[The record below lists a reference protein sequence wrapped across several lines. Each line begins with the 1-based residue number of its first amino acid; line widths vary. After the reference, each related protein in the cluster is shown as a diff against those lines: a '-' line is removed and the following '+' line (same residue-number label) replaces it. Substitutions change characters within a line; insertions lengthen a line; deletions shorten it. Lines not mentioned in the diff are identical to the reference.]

1 MDKYKFEIKSN
12 GQRMI
17 GCIHSPVLLRTK
29 KYEHIFGLI
38 YLSIPLIFITK
49 LGYDLF
55 RGSLSQSNPYPF
67 SLTGLASLYLIT
79 GLIEF
84 IYRYFTNRYHI
95 KSTYKITHSFVKT
108 VNHFI
113 NKTFFMKLSTFRN
126 HPKWDII
133 FFRTSYAIITHSV
146 LFCLLNFSLFF
157 GGYENLDYLGKE
169 LKEDYASVFDNS
181 KLNKKIVSNEESK
194 NIKNRE
200 IATSINTRINT
211 IRIKK
216 EIIETKAARLLT
228 FMTGIVGFIGL
239 MSWQLY
245 TRKGSQYKGCLDSYN
260 DIIKDIEN
268 NNVSKKS
275 IELRSV
281 SLCIDLLHVDLW
293 AHKSFSELFT
303 THTMRAFNRIYEDD
317 SRSKNLISLG
327 LVNDEMAPIL
337 KDQYTRSTLQSDF
350 YKRLNDGK
358 ICVDQVGSLFDYY
371 YQDLIEN
378 IHAA

>member
-1 MDKYKFEIKSN
+1 MGDYKFEIKSN

-29 KYEHIFGLI
+29 KYEFIFGLV
-38 YLSIPLIFITK
+38 YLTIPVFLITK
-49 LGYDLF
+49 LGYDLY
-55 RGSLSQSNPYPF
+55 RGNLNQNNPYPF
-67 SLTGLASLYLIT
+67 SLTGLASLYLMT

-84 IYRYFTNRYHI
+84 IFRYFTNRYHI

-157 GGYENLDYLGKE
+157 GGYENLDYLGEE
-169 LKEDYASVFDNS
+169 LKAEYVSVFDNS
-181 KLNKKIVSNEESK
+181 KLNTEIVLVKENKSNV
-194 NIKNRE
+194 NRS

-216 EIIETKAARLLT
+216 EIIETKAARLLAL
-228 FMTGIVGFIGL
+228 MTGIVGFIGL

-260 DIIKDIEN
+260 DIIKDISN
-268 NNVSKKS
+268 DKVSRNS

-303 THTMRAFNRIYEDD
+303 THTMKAFNRLYEDD
-317 SRSKNLISLG
+317 SRDEKLISLG
-327 LVNDEMAPIL
+327 LVSDENAPMLREENTKLI
-337 KDQYTRSTLQSDF
+337 LQSDF

-358 ICVDQVGSLFDYY
+358 VCVDQVGSLFDYY
-371 YQDLIEN
+371 YQDLVEN
-378 IHAA
+378 LHAA